1 MTSLFKNV
9 REFKFK
15 EAKQKVYDK
24 IDLSYKKEFLLYIE
38 EAESTYDESRKIFD
52 HVFNETKKYAIND
65 KPPKF

>member
-15 EAKQKVYDK
+15 EAKQKVYEQ
-24 IDLSYKKEFLLYIE
+24 IDPSSKKEFLSYIV
-38 EAESTYDESRKIFD
+38 EAEATHDESKKIFD
-52 HVFNETKKYAIND
+52 LVFNETKKYAIND